1 MPVSTKTLSEPRK
14 FSERLAWLRAQTGLT
29 QDEFGRRCRVT
40 KGYISRLESG
50 ERENP
55 SDGFL
60 RSCCDAFGVPVEWL
74 ENGKGQLPAVDPATA
89 ARPTPP
95 AAPADPAPAAE
106 AGLTVTT
113 GELTEIM
120 RAVMEA
126 VTLDSQAVL
135 RLSGLLMESP
145 ELRDGLK
152 RAMVVAATQAFNER
166 AGLHP
171 TRANSMLTPKTN

>member
-1 MPVSTKTLSEPRK
+1 VSTKTLSEPRK

-29 QDEFGRRCRVT
+29 QDEFGRRCKVT

-60 RSCCDAFGVPVEWL
+60 RNCCDAFQVPVEWL
-74 ENGKGQLPAVDPATA
+74 ENGKGQLPEVDPETS
-89 ARPTPP
+89 ARP
-95 AAPADPAPAAE
+95 AAPAGADPGPGAE
-106 AGLTVTT
+106 ASLAVTP

-126 VTLDSQAVL
+126 VTMDSQAVL
-135 RLSGLLMESP
+135 RVTGLLMESP

-152 RAMVVAATQAFNER
+152 RATVVAATQAFNER
-166 AGLHP
+166 DMKRLKAE
-171 TRANSMLTPKTN
+171 S